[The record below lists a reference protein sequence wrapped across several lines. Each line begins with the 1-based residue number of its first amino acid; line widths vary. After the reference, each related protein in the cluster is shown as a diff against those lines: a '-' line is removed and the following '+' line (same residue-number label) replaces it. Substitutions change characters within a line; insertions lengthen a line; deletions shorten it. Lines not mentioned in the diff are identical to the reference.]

1 MEAQVARAY
10 APMFFVLMASL
21 ASPLNSFAASHRTP
35 NFIVTAHTKALA
47 VEIAEAAERYRS
59 QLAIEW
65 LGHELPNWPQPCPV
79 EANVDPRLGAGG
91 ATSFMF
97 ETSERHYGRPVTP
110 GDGLF
115 RARPQGRPFGWE
127 MSLQGS
133 RERVLDSVLPHE
145 VTHTI
150 FATHFGRP
158 LPRWADEGACTTVEH
173 SSEKSK
179 QHNLLYEFLKSNRGI
194 AFNRMFAMTEYP
206 ADILP
211 LYSQGYSVAR
221 FLIAQ
226 GGKQKFVQYIGDG
239 LDTND
244 WTTTT
249 HRHYGFESL
258 SDLQVTWLDW
268 VRHGSREIP
277 ARPTGLPEF
286 EPSSSAPEHAAELLA
301 VNTTNA
307 SSTTS
312 HPAAGSFS
320 LAQQP
325 STPARATS
333 APAQPVASSGAQADH
348 STSFASSH
356 SATGGSTGVRHW
368 PPRSDQ
374 PRFVPAENQNS
385 WYVQQS
391 RAALTKPE
399 ASQPNGTLTPPTSTR
414 LASRPEQASRQRKVL
429 LEWGE
434 PSPFLNPTLPVK
446 RSVAIPNQDVP

>member
-10 APMFFVLMASL
+10 APIFVALMASL
-21 ASPLNSFAASHRTP
+21 ISPLNSFAASHRTP
-35 NFIVTAHTKALA
+35 NFIVTARTKALA
-47 VEIAEAAERYRS
+47 VEIGEAAERYRS

-65 LGHELPNWPQPCPV
+65 LGHELPTWPQPCPV
-79 EANVDPRLGAGG
+79 EAKVDRRLDAGG

-97 ETSERHYGRPVTP
+97 ETSERHFGRPVTS

-115 RARPQGRPFGWE
+115 QARPQGRPFGWE

-173 SSEKSK
+173 VSEKSK
-179 QHNLLYEFLKSNRGI
+179 QHKLLYEFLKSNRGI

-226 GGKQKFVQYIGDG
+226 GGKQKFVQYIGEG

-249 HRHYGFESL
+249 RRHYGFESL

-277 ARPTGLPEF
+277 DRPK
-286 EPSSSAPEHAAELLA
+286 
-301 VNTTNA
+301 
-307 SSTTS
+307 
-312 HPAAGSFS
+312 
-320 LAQQP
+320 
-325 STPARATS
+325 S
-333 APAQPVASSGAQADH
+333 APAFDRGPSNEERSAELIAGNTPNSNAATSRSAVGSAQHSAGPSAAPAAPFETAGIRRSSPVGADATVSSGPSNAR
-348 STSFASSH
+348 SS
-356 SATGGSTGVRHW
+356 GIRPW

-374 PRFVPAENQNS
+374 PRFVPQANQNS

-391 RAALTKPE
+391 RAAVTKSD
-399 ASQPNGTLTPPTSTR
+399 ASQPTAQASSPSGAR
-414 LASRPEQASRQRKVL
+414 LASRPDQASRQRKVL
-429 LEWGE
+429 LEWGQ

-446 RSVAIPNQDVP
+446 AAAPTPHVNVQ